1 MANSTAMLEVSSAVM
16 STAVNFRAEKTMF
29 LIAIAFAR
37 PIDMMSTWNM
47 LVILVSIGRRA
58 RRTTSAGSMGLEK

>member
-1 MANSTAMLEVSSAVM
+1 
-16 STAVNFRAEKTMF
+16 MF